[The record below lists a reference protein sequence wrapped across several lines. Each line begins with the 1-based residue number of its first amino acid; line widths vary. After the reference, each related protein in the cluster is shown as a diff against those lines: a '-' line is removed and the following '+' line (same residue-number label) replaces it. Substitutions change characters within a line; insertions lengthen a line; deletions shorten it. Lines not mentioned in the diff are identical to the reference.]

1 MCSWVLIVVEVVVTL
16 VRPVHALQSA
26 NTVLHPKVLF
36 RTLVP
41 GVTWLWASLWRDNI
55 YIWRSEIRARDPQNE
70 QTTGQIVHISTKS
83 KQTKTH
89 EKWFRGSRNLR
100 IRKF

>member
-1 MCSWVLIVVEVVVTL
+1 MRSGVLIVVEVVVTL

-55 YIWRSEIRARDPQNE
+55 YGGVKYEQEIP
-70 QTTGQIVHISTKS
+70 KMS
-83 KQTKTH
+83 KQLDEPSTSAPNLNKLRHTKNGL
-89 EKWFRGSRNLR
+89 EEAE
-100 IRKF
+100 I